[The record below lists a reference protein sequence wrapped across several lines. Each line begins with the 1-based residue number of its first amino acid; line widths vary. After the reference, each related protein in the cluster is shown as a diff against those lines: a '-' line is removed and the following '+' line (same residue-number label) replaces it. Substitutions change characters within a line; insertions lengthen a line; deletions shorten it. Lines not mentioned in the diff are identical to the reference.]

1 MKKDPTRRPKNVPH
15 LIFEEKRCKHST
27 FAKQQGLQISTRFT
41 QEEIV
46 LDSWRIRNV
55 LVQDRIGFAILTQ
68 VEESEKLPGLD

>member
-41 QEEIV
+41 LEEIV
-46 LDSWRIRNV
+46 LDS
-55 LVQDRIGFAILTQ
+55 
-68 VEESEKLPGLD
+68 